1 VIFERAAKTT
11 SRLRRITPTQR
22 AELVAEHV
30 GISVA
35 NPTEGVWFNKLTC
48 PFADCAG
55 DAFSISF
62 TLDCYRCHGCGYRDK
77 RQARI
82 NERYGSSQTAERK
95 ELGQGK
101 LCQLVARVKNI
112 PIAEAIELFRQRA
125 SVEVEVQI

>member
-1 VIFERAAKTT
+1 MIFERAAKTT

-35 NPTEGVWFNKLTC
+35 NPTEDVWFNKLTC

-55 DAFSISF
+55 DDFSISF
-62 TLDCYRCHGCGYRDK
+62 TLDCCRCHGCGYQNKKQERK
-77 RQARI
+77 
-82 NERYGSSQTAERK
+82 NERYGISLTADRK

-101 LCQLVARVKNI
+101 LCQLVARIKNI
-112 PIAEAIELFRQRA
+112 PIAEAIELFRLKA
-125 SVEVEVQI
+125 TPAVEVQI